1 MNKKLISMIGAGA
14 LALCTVIGGVMF
26 SDMKTVASGTQIT
39 LSVESPTVEKDEE
52 IKVLVNAS
60 SGEAMSYIHA
70 SVSYDAEKLELV
82 ETSSDQA
89 SGTNGEVFIYETLA
103 YGEYE
108 RSYEL
113 TFKALEVGN
122 ADIRVK
128 EGQIELYES
137 LELIDV
143 TTSSLPI
150 EVMMS
155 TTASDDAR
163 IKDMVVA
170 GVPDMDEIFDPDVYE
185 YDLEVGVSMEMFI
198 YSATPMNRDSVIVAP
213 EDLMLDVGDNYFEV
227 HVTAPAGNEQVYV
240 FNVTR
245 LDHELETETETE
257 TEIETET
264 IPETEIESVE
274 ETVLE
279 TETVN
284 GTVLETETVP
294 ETVADE
300 IVVPTPVVPE
310 ENETSGTELLD
321 AQAIQVVE

>member
-14 LALCTVIGGVMF
+14 LALCAVIGGVMV

-113 TFKALEVGN
+113 TFKALEVGD
-122 ADIRVK
+122 ADVSVT
-128 EGQIELYES
+128 EGHIELYES

-143 TTSSLPI
+143 MTSSLPI
-150 EVMMS
+150 EVLMS

-170 GVPDMDEIFDPDVYE
+170 GVLDMDKIFDPDVYE

-213 EDLMLDVGDNYFEV
+213 EDLMLDIGENYFEV
-227 HVTAPAGNEQVYV
+227 HVTAPAGNEQIYV

-245 LDHELETETETE
+245 LDHELETETEE
-257 TEIETET
+257 ET
-264 IPETEIESVE
+264 ILETEIESVE

-279 TETVN
+279 TESANETVM
-284 GTVLETETVP
+284 EIETVP
-294 ETVADE
+294 ETVVSDL
-300 IVVPTPVVPE
+300 IVPTPIELE

-321 AQAIQVVE
+321 AQAIEVVE